1 MIERDLIVSAEKH
14 LSRQCPVMRHL
25 IRTHGPST
33 LGAKRRDPFHILA
46 SSIIGQQLSA
56 RAADTI
62 QARVHAA
69 VGVRTRLTPARLLGV
84 PPEILRACGLS
95 GAKVKWLQ
103 ALATS
108 VESGALDFRRVAR
121 MDDAS
126 ALVALDA
133 LPGVGRWTAEMFL
146 IFAMNRLDIFS
157 MGDVG
162 LRNGVNRLYNAGA
175 KLDERATLEVVERW
189 SPYRSV
195 ASWYL
200 WRLTEA
206 DLQAWS

>member
-1 MIERDLIVSAEKH
+1 M
-14 LSRQCPVMRHL
+14 
-25 IRTHGPST
+25 
-33 LGAKRRDPFHILA
+33 KRRGETGAVFAEFAIAVPIIL
-46 SSIIGQQLSA
+46 
-56 RAADTI
+56 
-62 QARVHAA
+62 
-69 VGVRTRLTPARLLGV
+69 
-84 PPEILRACGLS
+84 
-95 GAKVKWLQ
+95 
-103 ALATS
+103 
-108 VESGALDFRRVAR
+108 
-121 MDDAS
+121 
-126 ALVALDA
+126 
-133 LPGVGRWTAEMFL
+133 FL